1 MMTPSDT
8 TSLGDVSH
16 MILFSLWCVGRE
28 EEERCVICGGKEQE
42 ERCVICGGREQGG
55 TSGRREGEG
64 CEDED
69 HMLTVLMTS
78 KIRS

>member
-16 MILFSLWCVGRE
+16 TILFSLRCVGRE
-28 EEERCVICGGKEQE
+28 EERCMICGGKEQ
-42 ERCVICGGREQGG
+42 GGI
-55 TSGRREGEG
+55 SGRREGEG

-69 HMLTVLMTS
+69 HMLTVLTTVLMTS

>member
-1 MMTPSDT
+1 MMIPSDT

-16 MILFSLWCVGRE
+16 MILLSLWCVGRE
-28 EEERCVICGGKEQE
+28 EEERCVICGG
-42 ERCVICGGREQGG
+42 REQGG
-55 TSGRREGEG
+55 ISGRREGEG